1 MVFAGAAPPGAQT
14 ARASPCAQPACSA
27 QRRLLRL
34 ENRLPVAHAPAR
46 VPTLE
51 DSVSLLQKVAL
62 GWYLG
67 SSEPRDARTLA
78 GAAWARSPTQR
89 RDRGQPI
96 GENYRRRGRA
106 ERLRRRQ
113 EGEGQE
119 ETSAG
124 RHRRSGGGR

>member
-1 MVFAGAAPPGAQT
+1 MVFAGAAPPGPPT
-14 ARASPCAQPACSA
+14 ARASPSAQPACGA

-34 ENRLPVAHAPAR
+34 ENRLPVVHAPAR

-51 DSVSLLQKVAL
+51 DSVSLLQEVVL

-89 RDRGQPI
+89 RNRGQPI
-96 GENYRRRGRA
+96 GENDRRWERA
-106 ERLRRRQ
+106 ERLRRWR
-113 EGEGQE
+113 EGEGQQ

-124 RHRRSGGGR
+124 GYRRSGGRS